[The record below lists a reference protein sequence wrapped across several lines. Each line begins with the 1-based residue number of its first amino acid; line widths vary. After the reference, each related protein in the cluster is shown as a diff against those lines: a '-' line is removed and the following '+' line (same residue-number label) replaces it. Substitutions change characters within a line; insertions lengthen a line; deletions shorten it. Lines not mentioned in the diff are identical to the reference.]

1 MATVK
6 ALNGKPHAGNP
17 HIRFDE
23 REVASTATPRRGS
36 LLFKQMLADC
46 LLALCSVSWAADPIV
61 KDVMFS
67 QDANTRIVASEYTL
81 QNGPAFVTASVVV
94 DGVAVGQ
101 PMRAVTGG
109 ALSLTDGVE
118 APIDRIVESG
128 THSFQWRID
137 DDAPG
142 VSTVSATA
150 TIRAWKVSDAPEY
163 MLVSLTRKNDVH
175 YYAST
180 NDLPFG
186 PFVTNDIYRTDYVLL
201 RRIPARGARWRMG
214 AMDGTG
220 HDTRHYV
227 NMINDYYIGVFE
239 VTQRQYWHIM
249 GSVPGAFTDDAAHP
263 EHWFYPVN
271 AVTFAVA
278 HGATP
283 GPVASGSYLGK
294 LAAFTGIAFNLP
306 TEEQWEFAC
315 RAGTGT
321 KYYNGQD
328 TGLADLAW
336 YNGNSKVGGVAVPHP
351 VGLKAPNAWGLYD
364 MLGNVIEWVNSY
376 ASTSVAEAEVT
387 EPVARSGSGLAQ
399 RGGCYNYA
407 ESAATSYAMRSGIVD
422 SNGFRLF
429 CLAPAVEF
437 VPPEKTD
444 VAEWPFWGCDDS
456 VTNRAAPVQT
466 ATATASA
473 LVSLDAPFEY
483 LLTGQ
488 NLRILAPGFLFFV
501 R

>member
-1 MATVK
+1 M
-6 ALNGKPHAGNP
+6 KP
-17 HIRFDE
+17 
-23 REVASTATPRRGS
+23 
-36 LLFKQMLADC
+36 MLAGC
-46 LLALCSVSWAADPIV
+46 LLALCGVSWAADPVVRDV
-61 KDVMFS
+61 KLS
-67 QDANTRIVASEYTL
+67 QDANARIVAVEYTL
-81 QNGPAFVTASVVV
+81 ENGPAFVTASVVV
-94 DGVAVGQ
+94 DGVAIGQ

-109 ALSLTDGVE
+109 ALSLTDGAE

-142 VSTVSATA
+142 VSTAAATA
-150 TIRAWKVSDAPEY
+150 TVRAWKLSDAPEY

-186 PFVTNDIYRTDYVLL
+186 SCVTNGIYRTDYALL

-214 AMDGTG
+214 APDGTG

-249 GSVPGAFTDDAAHP
+249 GSVPGAFTDETAHP
-263 EHWFYPVN
+263 EHWFYPAN

-278 HGATP
+278 HGASP
-283 GPVASGSYLGK
+283 GPVTSDSYLGK
-294 LAAFTGIAFNLP
+294 LTAFTGIGFNLP
-306 TEEQWEFAC
+306 SEEQWEFAC

-321 KYYNGQD
+321 KYHNGQD
-328 TGLADLAW
+328 TGVGGIAW
-336 YNGNSKVGGVAVPHP
+336 YNGNSPVKGTQVPHP
-351 VGLKAPNAWGLYD
+351 VGLKTPNAWGLYD
-364 MLGNVIEWVNSY
+364 MSGNVIEWVNSY
-376 ASTSVAEAEVT
+376 SSSSVTEEEVT
-387 EPVARSGSGLAQ
+387 EPVVRSGSNIAQ
-399 RGGCYNYA
+399 RGGCYNYGDG
-407 ESAATSYAMRSGIVD
+407 AAASYAMRDGLVD
-422 SNGFRLF
+422 PAGFRLF
-429 CLAPAVEF
+429 CLAPVVEF

-444 VAEWPFWGCDDS
+444 VTDWPFWGCDES
-456 VTNRAAPVQT
+456 VINRAAPVQ
-466 ATATASA
+466 ASTATASA
-473 LVSLDAPFEY
+473 LVSLDVPFEY

-488 NLRILAPGFLFFV
+488 NLGILDPGFLLIF